1 MGSQQEEEAGK
12 RRFGG
17 AVGGSCENS
26 AGLSICE
33 YIWANITWIHLGKY
47 LVQAWLDCVTKL
59 QKYTPSA

>member
-1 MGSQQEEEAGK
+1 MWRQQKEEAGK

-33 YIWANITWIHLGKY
+33 YIWANIWCKPDWILSQNCRNTLPLH
-47 LVQAWLDCVTKL
+47 KL
-59 QKYTPSA
+59 KN